1 MMALAIDFFNYS
13 RQHLEMAGHRQ
24 TIGKTVEKRVMLANS
39 LAFRSSDWARCL
51 DLATSRE
58 SKTDEQL

>member
-24 TIGKTVEKRVMLANS
+24 TIGKTVEKRVMLANNV
-39 LAFRSSDWARCL
+39 AFRPSSLARCL
-51 DLATSRE
+51 DLTTSRE
-58 SKTDEQL
+58 SRTDD